1 MPAGQLGPQV
11 GAGVGPGARRVP
23 GERGDDP
30 HEGGGEDPAP
40 AAALSP
46 AMPAISRGSH

>member
-11 GAGVGPGARRVP
+11 GAGVRPGARRVP
-23 GERGDDP
+23 GEGGDDP
-30 HEGGGEDPAP
+30 HEGGGEYPAP

-46 AMPAISRGSH
+46 AMTAISRGSH